1 MIKSGITVLIVDS
14 VEKTVKYYTEKL
26 AFDIADL
33 KIETLEKG
41 KPSINYAMIKK
52 GKCFLILRRP
62 KIEELAEFSFIKR
75 CASRCTGVYAEM
87 KKGIEKYYA
96 KCQKKEVQITSPL
109 KNEPWGHKTFSIR
122 DPFGLR
128 ITFAQPIE
136 GFQSSSEFLTSG
148 ISKNDIAKNKELKVN
163 ALEKMIKYLKGLGI
177 LRRASK
183 KYSKHW
189 IKQKT
194 KEIK

>member
-1 MIKSGITVLIVDS
+1 MMKSGTTVLIVDS
-14 VEKTVKYYTEKL
+14 VEKAVKYYTEKL

-33 KIETLEKG
+33 KIETMENG
-41 KPSINYAMIKK
+41 KEGASYAMIKK
-52 GKCFLILRRP
+52 GKCFLILRTPR
-62 KIEELAEFSFIKR
+62 IEELAEFSFIKR

-96 KCQKKEVQITSPL
+96 KCEKKGVQITSSL
-109 KNEPWGHKTFSIR
+109 KNEPWGHKAFSVR

-148 ISKNDIAKNKELKVN
+148 ISKNDISANSELKVA
-163 ALEKMIKYLKGLGI
+163 ALEKMIKYLKGFGI

-183 KYSKHW
+183 KYSKLW

-194 KEIK
+194 KKK